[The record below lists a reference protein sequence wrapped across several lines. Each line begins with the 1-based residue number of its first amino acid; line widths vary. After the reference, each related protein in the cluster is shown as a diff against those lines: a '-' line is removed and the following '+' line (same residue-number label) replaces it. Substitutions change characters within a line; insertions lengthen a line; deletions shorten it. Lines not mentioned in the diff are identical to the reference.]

1 VASLRATASIPE
13 KVNRIPERERQLSAD
28 QDELKRA
35 RECVGVAEALV
46 DYRQETSDGV

>member
-1 VASLRATASIPE
+1 MASLRATASIPE

-35 RECVGVAEALV
+35 RECVGLAEALV
-46 DYRQETSDGV
+46 DYGQEMGERV